1 MKTGFLDKLIE
12 RLGKLDSASL
22 QEQFLRLIQERGLL
36 ESVFNALHEGI
47 IILDGQGYINYANN
61 AAATLLGFDLQKA
74 ARQSIAR
81 ILKSRSERDKDI
93 EWDRLLN
100 PDEKTPSELISREI
114 EITYPLR
121 KILSFYVM
129 PLALVAENR
138 RRTPRDA
145 GQAPDLSRVARD
157 DRRRTTDDGPQKA
170 DDGRQTPR
178 DAGQAPDLS
187 RSERDAGPEKPDQ
200 PGGAVIILRDI
211 TGAREK
217 EMRVL
222 TSERQNA
229 LTVLAAGVAHEIG
242 NPLNSLHI
250 HLQLLKRELQG
261 LPPETSAACR
271 DLVDVASK
279 EVERLNLI
287 ITQFLR
293 AIRPRA
299 PRLEAGRIDELLQ
312 ETLTFM
318 RPEIENRDVLVEVKC
333 PNPLPQISVDR
344 DQIKQVFFNV
354 IKNALQAMTRGGL
367 LTVTLS
373 SNDHYL
379 GLAFKDTGAGIA
391 PEDLSRLFEPFHSTR
406 PEGTGLGL
414 IIVQRIIQDHG
425 GKIEVHSRPG
435 AGLTFTILLPL
446 DQRRIRLLKAPR
458 RSRSPPNVGYAS
470 NPRKSPPQADPPMV
484 ETTDYTDFTDM
495 GIKGNPS

>member
-12 RLGKLDSASL
+12 RLDKLDSSCL
-22 QEQFLRLIQERGLL
+22 QEQFQRVIQEKGLL

-47 IILDGQGYINYANN
+47 IILDGQGYINYANS
-61 AAATLLGFDLQKA
+61 AAATLLGFDLQKS
-74 ARQSIAR
+74 ARQSVAR
-81 ILKSRSERDKDI
+81 ILKSRSERDKNI

-100 PDEKTPSELISREI
+100 PGEGAPSELISREI
-114 EITYPLR
+114 EITYPAR

-129 PLALVAENR
+129 PLALV
-138 RRTPRDA
+138 T
-145 GQAPDLSRVARD
+145 
-157 DRRRTTDDGPQKA
+157 
-170 DDGRQTPR
+170 
-178 DAGQAPDLS
+178 
-187 RSERDAGPEKPDQ
+187 DQ
-200 PGGAVIILRDI
+200 PRGAVVILRDI

-222 TSERQNA
+222 TSERLNA

-250 HLQLLKRELQG
+250 HLQLLKRELEN
-261 LPPETSAACR
+261 LPPETSAACQ
-271 DLVDVASK
+271 DLLGVAGK
-279 EVERLNLI
+279 EVGRLNLI

-293 AIRPRA
+293 AIRPTA
-299 PRLEAGRIDELLQ
+299 PRLETCRIEEVLQ

-318 RPEIENRDVLVEVKC
+318 RPEIENRDVLVEVKA

-344 DQIKQVFFNV
+344 DQLKQVFFNI

-367 LTVTLS
+367 LTITLFS
-373 SNDHYL
+373 DDHYL
-379 GLAFKDTGAGIA
+379 GLAFKDTGAGVA
-391 PEDLSRLFEPFHSTR
+391 PEELGRLFEPFHSTR

-414 IIVQRIIQDHG
+414 IIVQRIIQEHG
-425 GKIEVHSRPG
+425 GKIEVHSQPG

-458 RSRSPPNVGYAS
+458 RSRAS
-470 NPRKSPPQADPPMV
+470 K
-484 ETTDYTDFTDM
+484 T
-495 GIKGNPS
+495 